1 MALKLRYQLK
11 VPPMTRRTFLASS
24 ALAQPARRPSVVT
37 ILCDQLNPMV
47 TSVYGGP
54 VPTPNLERLA
64 RRGLLFTNATCPT
77 PFCSPT
83 RASIVTGQYPHRHG
97 IVYNVSKIDY
107 PVHPFLD
114 TEEGITRADITADK
128 LLHEAGYSTHQYGK
142 WHLSG
147 DRLPY
152 YPDPYGEYHEYARE
166 MKDTFEAALR
176 RPAEKIMNWYGW
188 MLPVEQVPAYAASF
202 QDDEPYLKGYTGDF
216 IRRMGRLELPMRDVF
231 DVRVADR
238 TIERLRSAKGQP
250 QSITCSLNWPHDPN
264 VVPSPW
270 YEQTDPGKIEFP
282 ANFAYREKR
291 FEKDT
296 SYLMMARSTDIRMR
310 EFLRIYYATVRIVDQ
325 QVGRVLDEI
334 ERLGRSNDTIVIFTA
349 DHGDMAGGHGMAWK
363 STGAFYDEVARIP
376 LIVSWPGHITPGRS
390 EAAANLADLAPTIL
404 ELCGL
409 RPHAGMQ
416 GRSLAPV
423 LLGRASATEYVYGVS
438 ERVARNSRS
447 TRTLAQGV
455 KGSFMIRGA
464 DAKYIVYP
472 DGEEFLYDLKK
483 DPGETRNL
491 AAERSARGRKQ
502 DLRQQLAAFLKKTE
516 YPGQPL

>member
-1 MALKLRYQLK
+1 
-11 VPPMTRRTFLASS
+11 MTRRTFLAT
-24 ALAQPARRPSVVT
+24 AAMAQSNRRPSVVT

-64 RRGLLFTNATCPT
+64 RHGLRFTNATCPT

-107 PVHPFLD
+107 PVHPFQD
-114 TEEGITRADITADK
+114 TEEGITRADVTADQ
-128 LLHEAGYSTHQYGK
+128 LLHAAGYSTHQYGK

-152 YPDPYGEYHEYARE
+152 YPDPYGEHHEYARE
-166 MKDTFEAALR
+166 MKDVFDAVR
-176 RPAEKIMNWYGW
+176 KRPAEKVMNWYGW
-188 MLPVEQVPAYAASF
+188 MLPVEQMPAFARSF
-202 QDDEPYLKGYTGDF
+202 GEDEAYLKGYTGDF
-216 IRRMGRLELPMRDVF
+216 IRRMGRLELPMKDVF

-238 TIERLRSAKGQP
+238 TIARLRASNGGP

-264 VVPSPW
+264 VVPAPW
-270 YEQTDPGKIEFP
+270 YEETDPRQIALP
-282 ANFAYREKR
+282 ANSGVREKR

-296 SYLMMARSTDIRMR
+296 SWLMMARSADIRVR
-310 EFLRIYYATVRIVDQ
+310 EFLRIYYATVRIVDA

-334 ERLGRSNDTIVIFTA
+334 ERQGRTNDTIVIFTA

-363 STGAFYDEVARIP
+363 STQAFYDEIARVP
-376 LIVSWPGHITPGRS
+376 MIVSWPGRIAPGRT
-390 EAAANLADLAPTIL
+390 EAAVNLTDLAPTVL

-409 RPHAGMQ
+409 QAHAGMQ
-416 GRSLAPV
+416 GRSFAPV
-423 LLGRASATEYVYGVS
+423 LLGKASATSFVYGVS
-438 ERVARNSRS
+438 ERVARNGRS
-447 TRTLAQGV
+447 TRSVASTV

-464 DAKYIVYP
+464 EAKYVVYA
-472 DGEEFLYDLKK
+472 DGEEFLYDLKR
-483 DPGETRNL
+483 DAGETRNL
-491 AAERSARGRKQ
+491 AGERGAASLKEKLRGE
-502 DLRQQLAAFLKKTE
+502 LRAFLKGTE
-516 YPGQPL
+516 YPGSI